1 MCIISSLLITVGVR
15 KCSDCLQENGWHGR
29 EFGRGQSRPRPTF
42 EPTPPPQVVR
52 TKNRVVSRELSSGE
66 LVKSLVLSDRTRTGT
81 RGYTHKHLTV
91 ATFRARRRRANFFER
106 GSDEQSEQDQL
117 VGMGCEAR
125 KQGWTRLSG
134 AMCMLVSRAPS
145 SWDQLTLAAA
155 CARVILHIHPGL
167 KRVL

>member
-1 MCIISSLLITVGVR
+1 MTAALMESILGSISSEAPQPQKVVGN
-15 KCSDCLQENGWHGR
+15 L
-29 EFGRGQSRPRPTF
+29 
-42 EPTPPPQVVR
+42 
-52 TKNRVVSRELSSGE
+52 
-66 LVKSLVLSDRTRTGT
+66 
-81 RGYTHKHLTV
+81 
-91 ATFRARRRRANFFER
+91 FER

-167 KRVL
+167 SRVL